1 MAVTTA
7 AVVGIA
13 AGVGSAVK
21 GFSDASKAKNAAA
34 KAEREAKKAM
44 RSARSK
50 AEVDQYAALEVPLDA
65 YEAAFEANLA
75 ADRQAVEALQEG
87 DARQLAA
94 GVGRIGAQQAAEAQQ
109 TRMAMGDEMFNL
121 DKMKA
126 DSKEAIKQQLIGFD
140 VGEAKMQDQKAY
152 EAEQARKASIQQ
164 GISGLT
170 QAASS
175 AASLAPLFPKGG
187 GTPKPKSTGGGN
199 TAGVGLQVPSMSS
212 GGINLST
219 LNQTP
224 SIFGQTQLQF
234 PEFNPMSFG
243 DLYGSD
249 KRLKEN
255 IKLIGKSP
263 SGLNIY
269 SFKYKDKEGLY
280 QGVMSDEINPNAVK
294 TINGY
299 DMVDYSM
306 IDVEFKQL

>member
-87 DARQLAA
+87 DSRQLAA

-164 GISGLT
+164 GISGIT

-175 AASLAPLFPKGG
+175 AASLAPLFPKSGG
-187 GTPKPKSTGGGN
+187 APKSTPATGGGN
-199 TAGVGLQVPSMSS
+199 TPGVGLQVPSMSS

-234 PEFNPMSFG
+234 PEFNPINF
-243 DLYGSD
+243 SD

-269 SFKYKDKEGLY
+269 SFKYKNKEGLY

-294 TINGY
+294 TIDGY

>member
-94 GVGRIGAQQAAEAQQ
+94 GVGKIGAQQAAEAQQ

-152 EAEQARKASIQQ
+152 EKEQARKLAIQQ
-164 GISGLT
+164 GISGIT

-175 AASLAPLFPKGG
+175 AASLAPLFPKSGG
-187 GTPKPKSTGGGN
+187 AGAGTGGQKSVVNQNLMNN
-199 TAGVGLQVPSMSS
+199 TGGVGLQVPSMSS
-212 GGINLST
+212 GGINLGNF
-219 LNQTP
+219 NQGP
-224 SIFGQTQLQF
+224 SIFSTPQLPTYQF
-234 PEFNPMSFG
+234 PEFNPINFG
-243 DLYGSD
+243 
-249 KRLKEN
+249 
-255 IKLIGKSP
+255 
-263 SGLNIY
+263 
-269 SFKYKDKEGLY
+269 
-280 QGVMSDEINPNAVK
+280 
-294 TINGY
+294 
-299 DMVDYSM
+299 
-306 IDVEFKQL
+306 